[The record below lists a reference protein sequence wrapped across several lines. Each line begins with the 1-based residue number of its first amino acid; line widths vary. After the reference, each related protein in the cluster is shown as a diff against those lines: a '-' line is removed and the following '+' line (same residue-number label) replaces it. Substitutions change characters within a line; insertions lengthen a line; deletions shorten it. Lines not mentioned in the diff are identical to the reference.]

1 MAAAL
6 EQQTDA
12 EVVGEGLA
20 VLRQLYGAAVP
31 DPIQVT
37 VTRWAADPFSR
48 GSYSFFAVGNPKSI
62 TAELEAPVGRL
73 LFAGEATSDKP
84 ATVLGAY
91 LSGLREAKRVLGLL
105 GVDGGYASPAA
116 EASI

>member
-1 MAAAL
+1 M
-6 EQQTDA
+6 
-12 EVVGEGLA
+12 
-20 VLRQLYGAAVP
+20 LRQLYGAAVP

-84 ATVLGAY
+84 ATGVCVAF
-91 LSGLREAKRVLGLL
+91 SWCAAANHLRPPCILAT
-105 GVDGGYASPAA
+105 P
-116 EASI
+116 